1 MTIRT
6 LTRVKPGH
14 HETVAATLRLMIKET
29 FDLHVTDPAR
39 KTLIPE
45 RWTLAGEPSFDYVSD
60 DSASKRTS

>member
-6 LTRVKPGH
+6 STRVKPGH

-29 FDLHVTDPAR
+29 VDLHVTDPAR

-45 RWTLAGEPSFDYVSD
+45 RWTLGSEPSFDYVAG
-60 DSASKRTS
+60 DSTSKRTS